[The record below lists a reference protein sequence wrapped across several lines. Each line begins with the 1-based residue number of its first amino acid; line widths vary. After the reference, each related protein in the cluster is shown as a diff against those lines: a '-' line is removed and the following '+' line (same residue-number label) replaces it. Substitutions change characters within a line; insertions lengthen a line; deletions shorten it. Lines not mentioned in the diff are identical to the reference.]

1 MCAPQYKFFFE
12 LLIYWFCLEHPE
24 TKEEQKKFLTFY
36 PLNSAVQMIGYFVE
50 QNDMIF
56 GEKNF
61 VGSRIRTYEPRCP
74 RFEEPRSRIS
84 QEPQRVGGWDLIDLT
99 RSLGARGFLGSGAL
113 DHSAIPTHV
122 DSQILQEGYLA
133 R

>member
-1 MCAPQYKFFFE
+1 MICARPN
-12 LLIYWFCLEHPE
+12 
-24 TKEEQKKFLTFY
+24 KKFLFEFFFGYTYYNTFWGK
-36 PLNSAVQMIGYFVE
+36 I
-50 QNDMIF
+50 
-56 GEKNF
+56 F

-74 RFEEPRSRIS
+74 RFEEPRSRIL

-122 DSQILQEGYLA
+122 DSQILQEAYLA